1 VEEMPDSGVKL
12 DFDDLLEE
20 LDAFEDD
27 VSDLESKIASLK
39 EMVTETPQV
48 GEAEAE

>member
-1 VEEMPDSGVKL
+1 MEEVPDLGVKL

-20 LDAFEDD
+20 LDAFEED

-39 EMVTETPQV
+39 EMVIETPKV
-48 GEAEAE
+48 GETEIE